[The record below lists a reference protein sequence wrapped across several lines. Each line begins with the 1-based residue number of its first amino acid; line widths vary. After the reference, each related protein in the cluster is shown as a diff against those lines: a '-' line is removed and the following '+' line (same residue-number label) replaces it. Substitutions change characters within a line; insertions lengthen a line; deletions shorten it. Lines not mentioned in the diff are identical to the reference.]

1 MTPQYPLAKP
11 PMSTNPARPGW
22 TTTEFWAATVAPTI
36 FLLLS
41 QFNVG
46 HIDTNNPHVE
56 ALTKLG
62 SYLLAAIGYGFYALS
77 RGHMKKGAV
86 IANAIKQ
93 FVGAAPGIAASL
105 KVAVPQVAT
114 PLESFAGEIKAF
126 DPQFSE
132 NQVEDL
138 SQIVGNLL
146 KNHTEVK
153 LEPLLQQILDAVKN
167 QSAHKEG
174 LISKLE
180 RSSALNTGVGS
191 VTVTTSLPATN
202 VDQVDINPAPAD
214 TFIAP
219 SFT

>member
-1 MTPQYPLAKP
+1 
-11 PMSTNPARPGW
+11 MSTNPARPGW

-132 NQVEDL
+132 QQLEDISQV
-138 SQIVGNLL
+138 VGNLI
-146 KNHTEVK
+146 KNHSKTT
-153 LEPLLQQILDAVKN
+153 LQPLIQQILDAVVSPAN
-167 QSAHKEG
+167 VGALPGVNTSA
-174 LISKLE
+174 
-180 RSSALNTGVGS
+180 GS
-191 VTVTTSLPATN
+191 VTVTTSLPTTN
-202 VDQVDINPAPAD
+202 ADQVDINPAPAD